1 MIDFTQTCDRC
12 KTSRKLK
19 KIEDRRQG
27 GWSESKY
34 GNTFYHLCRDC
45 TTKTYNIEE
54 ATDDAP
60 ARKGDI
66 VEVDV
71 EKLDVSK
78 LSVDKD
84 N

>member
-1 MIDFTQTCDRC
+1 MIAFTQTCDRC

-54 ATDDAP
+54 ATDDKP
-60 ARKGDI
+60 TPKGDT
-66 VEVDV
+66 
-71 EKLDVSK
+71 SN
-78 LSVDKD
+78 LSADKD